1 MWKTL
6 FCCWIGIASV
16 ALRAPSAQAQIPDN
30 PQPQTVCL
38 GPNSCGWHQYT
49 ILPPDPPTFWT
60 FAPNRPFRST
70 LRSPWFLIPEVV
82 GDGLAVW
89 DWKRSKCGPNAK
101 TGNNPCSGFWG
112 ERGIAMIAVPAFQ
125 WVIDSKV
132 SRPVGLVPVGI
143 LIGKSVYSLATGR
156 YQ

>member
-70 LRSPWFLIPEVV
+70 LRSPWFLVPEAL
-82 GDGLAVW
+82 GASLAVW
-89 DWKRSKCGPNAK
+89 DYKRSECK
-101 TGNNPCSGFWG
+101 GNNPCHAFWS
-112 ERGIAMIAVPAFQ
+112 ERGVPIIAVAALQIPLDA
-125 WVIDSKV
+125 KV
-132 SRPVGLVPVGI
+132 SRAVGLIPVSV
-143 LIGKSVYSLATGR
+143 LIGKSAYSLITGR